1 MTGTEVSQAGVG
13 TAHLSPATGNDSG
26 YKIHGVALGAND
38 ITVGKSG
45 IKKKWPA
52 DELRDAASTLEGKP
66 LVRDHENN
74 TEGTVG
80 KVVSSSY
87 REGVGVVYEGEVAEH
102 YEDLIN
108 DIEAGLMEVSVRAR
122 HLPVDEL
129 EEDEESG
136 ALITEKVQFENLSI
150 VSNGASESNSLQ
162 TGEAA
167 IMAQGPGGSA
177 VAVLE
182 QGSER
187 PGSED
192 IMSGFEDEDEE
203 ELGFYPIR
211 FYGPVLPN
219 EFVDDNEVESIIE
232 ELESHDAITATSS
245 SDDTNILIVVDS
257 GAVDDNE
264 ELNDHVISTLED
276 TPYSVWEDW
285 NWIDDSRTELSS
297 SFDKGSEA
305 IEHCVDNGIGERQV
319 LNTSD
324 ELAEINGLDINGM
337 VMWDNQMGFISGFE
351 SEDLGRMVEVDVVE
365 KEDGRFHKTGD
376 TVTKPL
382 IEMESEMS
390 ESEEKDTDTEELD
403 QDTEPETEELEA
415 AWHTPDWDG
424 LDDSREWEKP
434 SMEDFETDDLG
445 EISDH
450 FFVSKTGEWPP
461 ENYGD
466 LALPAVWPNGDLSL
480 DGLDS
485 VHQMAKQTDG
495 VSDDV
500 AESVQNKADDLA
512 QEHFDESVSGEEMS
526 ATPDT
531 GEENETPTFEVASL
545 TGDDPDEDQASTDS
559 IAAYTISN

>member
-1 MTGTEVSQAGVG
+1 
-13 TAHLSPATGNDSG
+13 
-26 YKIHGVALGAND
+26 
-38 ITVGKSG
+38 
-45 IKKKWPA
+45 
-52 DELRDAASTLEGKP
+52 
-66 LVRDHENN
+66 
-74 TEGTVG
+74 
-80 KVVSSSY
+80 
-87 REGVGVVYEGEVAEH
+87 
-102 YEDLIN
+102 
-108 DIEAGLMEVSVRAR
+108 
-122 HLPVDEL
+122 
-129 EEDEESG
+129 
-136 ALITEKVQFENLSI
+136 
-150 VSNGASESNSLQ
+150 
-162 TGEAA
+162 
-167 IMAQGPGGSA
+167 
-177 VAVLE
+177 
-182 QGSER
+182 
-187 PGSED
+187 
-192 IMSGFEDEDEE
+192 
-203 ELGFYPIR
+203 
-211 FYGPVLPN
+211 
-219 EFVDDNEVESIIE
+219 
-232 ELESHDAITATSS
+232 
-245 SDDTNILIVVDS
+245 
-257 GAVDDNE
+257 
-264 ELNDHVISTLED
+264 
-276 TPYSVWEDW
+276 
-285 NWIDDSRTELSS
+285 
-297 SFDKGSEA
+297 
-305 IEHCVDNGIGERQV
+305 
-319 LNTSD
+319 
-324 ELAEINGLDINGM
+324 
-337 VMWDNQMGFISGFE
+337 
-351 SEDLGRMVEVDVVE
+351 MVEVDVVE